1 MLSLKFQW
9 WTGLTFIIPKAHTH
23 TFSIAVINDEFP
35 YFRRLA
41 VRKPT
46 WLTSK
51 LTEPLWS
58 VSNALNRKCAYVEAS
73 AERTNTHVVSWL
85 QLNQQQQEKML
96 QKGNFVAFLQRIKKC
111 STMFF
116 FFIFHD
122 KRKENMLRAKSF
134 ICFLCCEPLYLLLC
148 LSPLWTDISK
158 PPNVFSLVPRVESLH
173 NDETVS
179 NSPSLSHTLTHT
191 HFLWGK
197 FNLKC
202 SGLFV
207 QFL

>member
-73 AERTNTHVVSWL
+73 TERTNTHVVSWL

-96 QKGNFVAFLQRIKKC
+96 QKGNFVAFLQRIKKR

-116 FFIFHD
+116 F
-122 KRKENMLRAKSF
+122 KSF
-134 ICFLCCEPLYLLLC
+134 MIKEKKICLELRVLFVSCVVSHYIYCSASLLSEQIYQSL
-148 LSPLWTDISK
+148 LM
-158 PPNVFSLVPRVESLH
+158 FSLLFLEWNLCIMMRQWAIP
-173 NDETVS
+173 
-179 NSPSLSHTLTHT
+179 PLSHTHSLTHIFFEGSLT
-191 HFLWGK
+191 
-197 FNLKC
+197 
-202 SGLFV
+202 
-207 QFL
+207 